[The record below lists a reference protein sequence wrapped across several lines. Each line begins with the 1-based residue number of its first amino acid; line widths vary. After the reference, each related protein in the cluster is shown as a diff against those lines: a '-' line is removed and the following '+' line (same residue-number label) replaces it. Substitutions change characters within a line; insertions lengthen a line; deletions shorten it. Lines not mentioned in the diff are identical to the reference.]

1 MAHVCRRVEIGR
13 SGFIPETMVKWE
25 GSPIPAPYMYFR
37 TTSTVA
43 YAEICAPGDILD
55 TSWNDVVSCAITAG
69 ETVGISTIIA
79 DPEATRGTFELAFK
93 SCAVTKLG
101 EHADRIQVSL
111 STGQQP
117 NTDWHR

>member
-13 SGFIPETMVKWE
+13 SGSTPETMVKWE

-43 YAEICAPGDILD
+43 YAEICAPGDLLNA
-55 TSWNDVVSCAITAG
+55 SWGDVVGCAIAAG
-69 ETVGISTIIA
+69 ETVGISLIIA
-79 DPEATRGTFELAFK
+79 DPIATLATFELAFK
-93 SCAVTKLG
+93 SCAVAKIG
-101 EHADRIQVSL
+101 GHADRIQVSL

-117 NTDWHR
+117 NKDWHR